1 MEQQKPLP
9 VVYREVKP
17 DCGCRLDLLV
27 EEAVIVEVM
36 LIHQVQLLSY
46 LKLSGCKVG
55 LLINCNVRVLPEGW
69 HSPSGELQ
77 ILCVLRGLCGK
88 QVQFWR
94 DKMRILIVEDEPGVA
109 QFIQQGLT
117 ESGYAIDVARD
128 GTEGLDYALAK
139 TYDAIVLDIMLPK
152 LNGLEVLRE
161 LRDQRIKTP
170 VLLLT
175 ARDGIDDRVQGL
187 DAGADDYLVKPFAF
201 PELLARLRAL
211 LRRPPLQS
219 DAILRVGDLVMDV
232 SRHEVRRAG
241 QVIEL
246 SQREFA
252 LLELLL
258 RHPNQVLTRTQIM
271 EHVWN
276 FDFYAETKV
285 VDVYI
290 GYLRRKLE
298 DNFDHPLI
306 HTVRGVGYKIS
317 TEARDD

>member
-1 MEQQKPLP
+1 
-9 VVYREVKP
+9 
-17 DCGCRLDLLV
+17 
-27 EEAVIVEVM
+27 
-36 LIHQVQLLSY
+36 
-46 LKLSGCKVG
+46 
-55 LLINCNVRVLPEGW
+55 
-69 HSPSGELQ
+69 
-77 ILCVLRGLCGK
+77 
-88 QVQFWR
+88 
-94 DKMRILIVEDEPGVA
+94 MRILVVEDEPGVA
-109 QFIQQGLT
+109 QFVQQGLT
-117 ESGYAIDVARD
+117 ESGYAVDVARD
-128 GTEGLDYALAK
+128 GAEGLDYALAK
-139 TYDAIVLDIMLPK
+139 TYDAILLDIMLPK

-175 ARDGIDDRVQGL
+175 ARDGVDDRVQGL
-187 DAGADDYLVKPFAF
+187 DSGADDYLVKPFAF

-219 DAILRVGDLVMDV
+219 NAILQVGDLEMDV

-241 QVIEL
+241 QIIEL

-276 FDFYAETKV
+276 FNFYAETKV

-298 DNFDHPLI
+298 DDSDNPLI
-306 HTVRGVGYKIS
+306 QTVRGVGYKLV
-317 TEARDD
+317 R